1 MSQTPQLFLP
11 RWSLP
16 PTHTHNPTL
25 ECISPD
31 TCSITTLLMFTF
43 WFYIDSDRQKWG
55 ENIVCNHKITHF
67 GAVTFWSQLCSDEQG
82 PILHRTCSLPLLP
95 TARSHAPPPA
105 PDLPMQLQP
114 AVLLSCSLCPRCRAA
129 GTSSLA
135 KFDPHWGVVPFLYP
149 GASFVAFSFFADGSL
164 HFLAFPF
171 RPRMVSFC
179 LLKQAALQLTVWRR
193 ALWRQM
199 FYTFLLSL
207 REGT

>member
-1 MSQTPQLFLP
+1 
-11 RWSLP
+11 
-16 PTHTHNPTL
+16 
-25 ECISPD
+25 
-31 TCSITTLLMFTF
+31 MFTF

-55 ENIVCNHKITHF
+55 ENILCNHKITHF
-67 GAVTFWSQLCSDEQG
+67 GAVTFRSQLCSDEQG

-95 TARSHAPPPA
+95 TARSHALPPA

-114 AVLLSCSLCPRCRAA
+114 AVLPSCSLCPRCRAA

-135 KFDPHWGVVPFLYP
+135 KCDPHWGVVPFLYP

-179 LLKQAALQLTVWRR
+179 LLKQAALPADSLEKGSLEADVLHISVVPERR
-193 ALWRQM
+193 DMKEGEGKRRRRGKRRKH
-199 FYTFLLSL
+199 LLPA
-207 REGT
+207 